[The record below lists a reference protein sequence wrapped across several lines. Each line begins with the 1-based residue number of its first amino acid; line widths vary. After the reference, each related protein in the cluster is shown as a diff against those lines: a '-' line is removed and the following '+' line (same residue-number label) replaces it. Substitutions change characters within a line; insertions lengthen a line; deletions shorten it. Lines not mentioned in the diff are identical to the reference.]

1 MTNFTFTSADTSFT
15 TLTVPQK
22 TFIERHLRGTQR
34 SLSEP
39 QAIATYGIKNLRAR
53 IAEMRN
59 AGLDIRTEK
68 NTKGNTSYRMVAR
81 DLNGSRAKVFA

>member
-1 MTNFTFTSADTSFT
+1 MTKFTFTSTDSSFT

-39 QAIATYGIKNLRAR
+39 QALATYGIKNLRAR

-68 NTKGNTSYRMVAR
+68 NSKGNTAYRMVAR
-81 DLNGSRAKVFA
+81 DLNGSRAKYFA